1 MGLITKQSSLG
12 LMANYIGVVLGF
24 VNVLLLM
31 PFILQP
37 DQIGLLNIILSMAF
51 LLFPLMDFSASAMLN
66 RYFANVDTPQQM
78 LHFSA
83 VVFLVGTAV
92 FAILVAVGAPLYIAY
107 FQENSPEVIPYRW
120 MVFGVAIVIGCLSL
134 LENFAF
140 IQHKTH
146 IVVLLKEVLFR
157 VFIMGL
163 LTVFFFLKF
172 PFEQYLFLHYSMYL
186 LVAIALLGYLRWKG
200 YLHFKT
206 AWPAFDKKQYKRM
219 GNYGMFVFLTG
230 LASVIALKID
240 TIMLG
245 SLKGLTEV
253 GIYSIAMYMTVLMDV
268 PKRMIVQSSFPII
281 RRSAKEGDW
290 ENVRMIQEKAILNL
304 TAICGI
310 LLLFM
315 LVNVQDIYR
324 IIPKGGLY
332 NEGVWVV
339 LFLGLAKLVDII
351 SGINYEVFLA
361 SRHYRYNMLFFF
373 VLAISA
379 VTLNYLFIPGFG
391 VKGAA
396 FATFLSYLIYSLV
409 KIFLFRS
416 IFRLDVYSRNLIF
429 LLIAL
434 GVMGGLVYLI
444 PLPFHPIAAIALR
457 SSVAGLGIYLFLR
470 ISGLTPDL
478 NQLFNGII
486 DKLPALSFLKM

>member
-1 MGLITKQSSLG
+1 
-12 LMANYIGVVLGF
+12 MANYIGVVLGF

-37 DQIGLLNIILSMAF
+37 DQIGLVNIILSMAF
-51 LLFPLMDFSASAMLN
+51 LLVPLMDFSASALLN

-92 FAILVAVGAPLYIAY
+92 FAILVAIGAPLYISY

-120 MVFGVAIVIGCLSL
+120 MVFGVAIIIGCLSL

-172 PFEQYLFLHYSMYL
+172 PFEQYLYLHYGMYL
-186 LVAIALLGYLRWKG
+186 LIALALLAYLRFKG
-200 YLHFKT
+200 FLYFKT
-206 AWPAFDKKQYKRM
+206 AWPSFDRLQYKRM

-240 TIMLG
+240 AIMLG
-245 SLKGLTEV
+245 SMKGLTEV
-253 GIYSIAMYMTVLMDV
+253 GIYSIAMYMTVLLDI
-268 PKRMIVQSSFPII
+268 PKRMIVHSSFPII
-281 RRSAKEGDW
+281 RKSAKEGNW

-310 LLLFM
+310 LLLLM

-324 IIPKGGLY
+324 VIPKGGLY

-339 LFLGLAKLVDII
+339 FFLGLAKLVDIF
-351 SGINYEVFLA
+351 SGVNYEVFLA

-409 KIFLFRS
+409 KILLFRS
-416 IFRLDVYSRNLIF
+416 IFRLDVYSRNIIF
-429 LLIAL
+429 LLLAL
-434 GVMGGLVYLI
+434 ALMGVLIFLI
-444 PLPFHPIAAIALR
+444 PLPFHPIVAIAIR
-457 SSVAGLGIYLFLR
+457 SLVAGLGVYLFLKFSR
-470 ISGLTPDL
+470 LTPDL
-478 NQLFNGII
+478 NQLFNDVIEKI
-486 DKLPALSFLKM
+486 PVISFLKM